1 MFHKFKQLYTAYEAA
16 QVLLKDWSQDD
27 YHDDDESKTDL
38 VIFPPQKVDVLTGH
52 EEVNENK
59 DSLGNILSNHVT
71 GSFEIDTNCDFGI
84 KNELLQFTA

>member
-38 VIFPPQKVDVLTGH
+38 VIFPP
-52 EEVNENK
+52 
-59 DSLGNILSNHVT
+59 
-71 GSFEIDTNCDFGI
+71 
-84 KNELLQFTA
+84 